1 MAKRKFNKGGEVR
14 LVAYYR
20 YSGGSGQTE
29 QSIEGQRRDCEA
41 YARLHNMT
49 IQKEYV
55 DRHISGK
62 TDDRAAFQQMIADS
76 DKGAFDM
83 VICWKTDR
91 FARNRYDSAVYKKRL
106 RDNGVEIVY
115 AAESNISG
123 AEGIIIE
130 GVMEALAEYY
140 SAELAE
146 KMRRGMRESALKGQ
160 AISRCRA
167 LGLKTDEH
175 KRFVIDEKTAPT
187 VRFIF
192 EHYAAGESAMSIV
205 EQLNAKGLR
214 TSQGNP
220 FNKSSIPRIIQN
232 EAYRGVYI
240 SKSYDVRIEGAIPAI
255 IDDEL
260 WERAQTMLKLNR
272 QLKAKN
278 EPKADYI
285 LSGKLYCSC
294 GSLMRGMSGHSATGE
309 VYRYYTCPNK
319 DCHLRNI
326 PKDDL
331 EGKVMQS
338 IVDHLL
344 QPESMEALAE
354 AMVEVQKADVE
365 KPNAERVAIEQSL
378 SDVRRRSKNI
388 LDAIENGT
396 ANAQLCARLDDLT
409 EQEQTL
415 SFQLSSLEKEKP
427 VVFTKEQY
435 LFLLEQFLME
445 PSERTPEYGR
455 RLVNTFV
462 TSMVVSGRELV
473 INFNVSDET
482 VNKNKKTSQ
491 TNLQKESSSGM
502 RLVQIERHEL
512 RTQHRQSC
520 QPQPALKE
528 LYPREDG
535 FRCTAESLPDDGN
548 APRQKLAG
556 TERKAVQLECR
567 SPLQAQ
573 QSHQNFSGPAQ
584 RLTERTADAFA
595 ENAEGWFR
603 ADAAGHAE
611 HQIAVEQRLNEGR
624 CQLSQKAECRQQRST
639 GRTACCSFP
648 SHREDTG
655 IDGKEPQQKAAPA
668 LHLFTKLLGF
678 FQQASP
684 EQDAAA
690 TCRHQIQ
697 QGPIGAFP
705 GKKPQ
710 HRCQRQEQEH

>member
-354 AMVEVQKADVE
+354 AMVEVQKADAE
-365 KPNAERVAIEQSL
+365 KPNAERDVLEQEL
-378 SDVRRRSKNI
+378 RDVRRRSKNI
-388 LDAIENGT
+388 MDAIETGSSNP
-396 ANAQLCARLDDLT
+396 QLVARLDDLT
-409 EQEQTL
+409 QQENTL
-415 SFQLSSLEKEKP
+415 TYQLSTMEAEKP
-427 VVFTKEQY
+427 LLFTKEQY
-435 LFLLEQFLME
+435 LFLLQQFYAQPTEQDDA
-445 PSERTPEYGR
+445 YKR
-455 RLVNTFV
+455 RLINTFV
-462 TSMVVSGRELV
+462 TNIE
-473 INFNVSDET
+473 VSDSELLIYFNISEET
-482 VNKNKKTSQ
+482 ENKNKNAPQLNFDK
-491 TNLQKESSSGM
+491 SSSTEK
-502 RLVQIERHEL
+502 RLVRVARIEL
-512 RTQHRQSC
+512 
-520 QPQPALKE
+520 
-528 LYPREDG
+528 
-535 FRCTAESLPDDGN
+535 TAS
-548 APRQKLAG
+548 
-556 TERKAVQLECR
+556 
-567 SPLQAQ
+567 
-573 QSHQNFSGPAQ
+573 
-584 RLTERTADAFA
+584 
-595 ENAEGWFR
+595 
-603 ADAAGHAE
+603 
-611 HQIAVEQRLNEGR
+611 
-624 CQLSQKAECRQQRST
+624 
-639 GRTACCSFP
+639 
-648 SHREDTG
+648 
-655 IDGKEPQQKAAPA
+655 
-668 LHLFTKLLGF
+668 
-678 FQQASP
+678 
-684 EQDAAA
+684 
-690 TCRHQIQ
+690 
-697 QGPIGAFP
+697 
-705 GKKPQ
+705 
-710 HRCQRQEQEH
+710 

>member
-29 QSIEGQRRDCEA
+29 QSIEGQRRDCET

-115 AAESNISG
+115 AAESNIAG

-192 EHYAAGESAMSIV
+192 EHYAAGE
-205 EQLNAKGLR
+205 LNAKGLR

-232 EAYRGVYI
+232 EAYRGVYV

-260 WERAQTMLKLNR
+260 WEKAQAMLRTNR
-272 QLKAKN
+272 LLKRKN
-278 EPKADYI
+278 APDADYI

-294 GSLMRGMSGHSATGE
+294 GSLMHGMSGHSATGE

-319 DCHLRNI
+319 NCHLRNI

-331 EGKVMQS
+331 EGKVIQS
-338 IVDHLL
+338 IMDHLL
-344 QPESMEALAE
+344 QPEAMEALAE
-354 AMVEVQKADVE
+354 AMVEVQKADAE

-378 SDVRRRSKNI
+378 ADVRRRSKNI

-396 ANAQLCARLDDLT
+396 ANAQLCARLDDLS
-409 EQEQTL
+409 EQERTL
-415 SFQLSSLEKEKP
+415 TFQLSSLEKEKP

-435 LFLLEQFLME
+435 LFLLEQFLVE
-445 PSERTPEYGR
+445 PSERTAEYGR

-462 TSMVVSGRELV
+462 TSMVVSERELV
-473 INFNVSDET
+473 INFNVSEET
-482 VNKNKKTSQ
+482 VNKNKKASQ
-491 TNLQKESSSGM
+491 TNLQKESSSEM
-502 RLVQIERHEL
+502 HLVH
-512 RTQHRQSC
+512 
-520 QPQPALKE
+520 
-528 LYPREDG
+528 
-535 FRCTAESLPDDGN
+535 
-548 APRQKLAG
+548 LA
-556 TERKAVQLECR
+556 
-567 SPLQAQ
+567 
-573 QSHQNFSGPAQ
+573 H
-584 RLTERTADAFA
+584 
-595 ENAEGWFR
+595 
-603 ADAAGHAE
+603 
-611 HQIAVEQRLNEGR
+611 
-624 CQLSQKAECRQQRST
+624 
-639 GRTACCSFP
+639 
-648 SHREDTG
+648 
-655 IDGKEPQQKAAPA
+655 
-668 LHLFTKLLGF
+668 
-678 FQQASP
+678 QQANYSLY
-684 EQDAAA
+684 AAYGHFSLVEHDFSV
-690 TCRHQIQ
+690 R
-697 QGPIGAFP
+697 
-705 GKKPQ
+705 
-710 HRCQRQEQEH
+710 QRRSA

>member
-354 AMVEVQKADVE
+354 AMVEVQKADAE

-378 SDVRRRSKNI
+378 ADVRRRSKNI

-396 ANAQLCARLDDLT
+396 ANAQLCARLNDLT

-427 VVFTKEQY
+427 VAFTKEQY
-435 LFLLEQFLME
+435 LFLLEQFLVE

-462 TSMVVSGRELV
+462 TSMVVSDRELV

-482 VNKNKKTSQ
+482 VNQNKKASQIKKIKFNVKKKNIARVNKKGVVTALNEGNTKLVCKVTLKNKKTYKLNCKI
-491 TNLQKESSSGM
+491 TVKE
-502 RLVQIERHEL
+502 
-512 RTQHRQSC
+512 
-520 QPQPALKE
+520 
-528 LYPREDG
+528 
-535 FRCTAESLPDDGN
+535 AESTVSTATPG
-548 APRQKLAG
+548 ASAAAGVAG
-556 TERKAVQLECR
+556 TPAASTAASVKPG
-567 SPLQAQ
+567 SPSMKPNA
-573 QSHQNFSGPAQ
+573 SGTPVH
-584 RLTERTADAFA
+584 TDAP
-595 ENAEGWFR
+595 
-603 ADAAGHAE
+603 DVTQKPSAG
-611 HQIAVEQRLNEGR
+611 
-624 CQLSQKAECRQQRST
+624 
-639 GRTACCSFP
+639 P
-648 SHREDTG
+648 
-655 IDGKEPQQKAAPA
+655 DGSITPDNTDAPA
-668 LHLFTKLLGF
+668 DTAKPDNTPDTSKAPADTAKPDNTPASTDTPDTPSTVTKTSDSPKTGDNTNIYAYLAMLGLSCVGLGGMLYF
-678 FQQASP
+678 K
-684 EQDAAA
+684 
-690 TCRHQIQ
+690 RRR
-697 QGPIGAFP
+697 
-705 GKKPQ
+705 KKS
-710 HRCQRQEQEH
+710 